1 LRIAQIT
8 SVTFFTRQ
16 DKTTFMK
23 ENEHH
28 KSTSLASFELNDDGT
43 NAVITLKGDWR
54 HHGVENVC
62 VDFPVLAKSIRA
74 DSICIDVE
82 QVTNFD
88 TAGAWLIKKFE
99 TYSDDLGKTFKLTQ
113 ASDRILQ
120 LLSAIPKTL
129 PIDGGDD
136 AEIHRGFFHKHLRSF
151 GMIISA
157 IYKDVTDGLNILGSA
172 IRGSQ
177 LKASGSAG
185 ASPAAIV
192 TQLDHIGVR
201 AVPIVIL
208 MSLAI
213 GAIITQQAAFQ
224 LRAFGAEV
232 FAVDLVSVLQLR
244 EVGVLITSIMIA
256 GRSGSAITAE
266 IGSMKMREEV
276 DALKVMGLN
285 PVGVLIFPRL
295 IALVIAL
302 PLLTIVANFA
312 ALFSSAMVLYLYSDV
327 PFNVFLVRMRDFAD
341 YTTLTSGMIKT
352 PFMALMIGIV
362 AAVEG
367 MKVGGS
373 AESLGRRVTAAVVK
387 SIFLV
392 IVLDGIFAIFYA
404 AIDF

>member
-1 LRIAQIT
+1 M
-8 SVTFFTRQ
+8 TFFARQ
-16 DKTTFMK
+16 DMTSIMK

-28 KSTSLASFELNDDGT
+28 KTTSLASFELKDDGS
-43 NAVITLKGDWR
+43 NAVVTLKGDWR

-62 VDFPVLAKSIRA
+62 VEFPVLAKSIRA
-74 DSICIDVE
+74 DTVHVDADQIS
-82 QVTNFD
+82 NFD

-99 TYSDDLGKTFKLTQ
+99 TSCEELGKSFQLTQ
-113 ASDRILQ
+113 VNDSISQ
-120 LLSAIPKTL
+120 LLSDIPKTL
-129 PIDGGDD
+129 PVDDGDD
-136 AEIHRGFFHKHLRSF
+136 NEVHRGFFHKHLRTF
-151 GMIISA
+151 GIIISS
-157 IYKDVTDGLNILGSA
+157 ILNDVTDGLNILGSA

-177 LKASGSAG
+177 LKAGRTAG

-295 IALVIAL
+295 IALVVAL

-327 PFNVFLVRMRDFAD
+327 PFNVFLSRMRDFAD